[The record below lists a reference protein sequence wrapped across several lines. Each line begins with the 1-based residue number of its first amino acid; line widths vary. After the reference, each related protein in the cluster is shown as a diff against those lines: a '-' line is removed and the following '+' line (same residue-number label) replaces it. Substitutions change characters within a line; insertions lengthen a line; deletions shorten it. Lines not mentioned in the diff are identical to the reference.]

1 MASTCVECGLPAESG
16 ALVNGKTFHP
26 GCFRCKGCSCAL
38 AGVQFFAAPSGD
50 VMCGTCIAQTG
61 PKCGKCGTGMT
72 SWVEAAGTKY
82 HKECFNPTS
91 LSVPLAAA
99 GQPMCS
105 GCGKGLIGRYAV
117 KDGKPVCD
125 GCVGPASVGAVCSAC
140 AKAVEGGGITVMGA
154 PMHAD
159 CFVCGGCRVSMAG
172 KSYVSMNGK
181 AFCDGCATKAE
192 AGVGGGRPYACEA
205 CGVTFSAT
213 DAITQSMGNSY
224 HPGCFVCS
232 KCKTSLSTT
241 GTTFSVSPAALP
253 VCNACSA

>member
-91 LSVPLAAA
+91 PSVPLAAA
-99 GQPMCS
+99 DQPMCS
-105 GCGKGLIGRYAV
+105 GCGKGLMGRCCTMTTLPPLLTDIRKHRQHTHKSTHKHSRTDAWMQA
-117 KDGKPVCD
+117 GRQ
-125 GCVGPASVGAVCSAC
+125 
-140 AKAVEGGGITVMGA
+140 THT
-154 PMHAD
+154 HAD
-159 CFVCGGCRVSMAG
+159 
-172 KSYVSMNGK
+172 
-181 AFCDGCATKAE
+181 THHHT
-192 AGVGGGRPYACEA
+192 RPHAPTYPRA
-205 CGVTFSAT
+205 
-213 DAITQSMGNSY
+213 
-224 HPGCFVCS
+224 H
-232 KCKTSLSTT
+232 
-241 GTTFSVSPAALP
+241 ALP
-253 VCNACSA
+253 SARMPKFQLRCT